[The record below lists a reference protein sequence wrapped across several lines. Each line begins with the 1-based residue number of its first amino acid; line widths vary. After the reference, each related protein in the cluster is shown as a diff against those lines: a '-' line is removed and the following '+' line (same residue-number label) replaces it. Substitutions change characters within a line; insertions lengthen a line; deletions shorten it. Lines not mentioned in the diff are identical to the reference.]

1 MIAPDQTIR
10 TDLTKTFGGGS
21 SGFKSPFLKE
31 EYMRHTKW
39 FFPVIGLTAIILL
52 SSCKSAN
59 DTANRSTDSGAS
71 AGSTE
76 EISVLQTEG
85 ISDEFLAEYQEK
97 HNTSVAVIDVLIPQ
111 QALLVG
117 DESFV
122 KLIVLE
128 GITGE
133 TVILRDSVARIEK
146 TEIPGVGMV
155 TVKIVDR
162 TGKEISVTLTPED
175 AEKISE

>member
-1 MIAPDQTIR
+1 MQ
-10 TDLTKTFGGGS
+10 
-21 SGFKSPFLKE
+21 
-31 EYMRHTKW
+31 HTKW
-39 FFPVIGLTAIILL
+39 FFPVIGLTAILLL

-59 DTANRSTDSGAS
+59 DTANRSTDSGVS

-85 ISDEFLAEYQEK
+85 ISDEFLAEYKEK
-97 HNTSVAVIDVLIPQ
+97 HNASVAVIDMLIPQ

-117 DESFV
+117 EENFV
-122 KLIVLE
+122 KLLVLE

-133 TVILRDSVARIEK
+133 TVVPRDSVARIEK

-175 AEKISE
+175 AAKVSE